1 MIELLFY
8 YDVEKKKMKFP
19 KTTYIKD
26 ALIQFLKE
34 THSKIDLSC
43 DKIIFI
49 YINIKINN
57 EKNLNKRFL
66 DLKLKNKIKVKVVD
80 FKDIYGNGGKLV
92 DYCDIDNEKEDLTS
106 NPQIGKNNGIAPG
119 INIFSNCNEKNCY
132 AFNKEIIIHVNKN
145 NFNYINEK
153 HNLKCP
159 KCNNNIIPV
168 CIGFNLCEYKV
179 YGKKEVNGSIEEFN
193 FKETVN
199 ELDKIDYYNLNENDT
214 QKERMIELNFEII
227 KFLNNN

>member
-8 YDVEKKKMKFP
+8 YDVEEKRMKFP
-19 KTTYIKD
+19 KTTSIRD

-34 THSKIDLSC
+34 THSKIELSI
-43 DKIIFI
+43 DGIIFKYLSI
-49 YINIKINN
+49 ILNN

-66 DLKLKNKIKVKVVD
+66 DLKLKNKIKVKVID
-80 FKDIYGNGGKLV
+80 FKDIYGNGGNIV
-92 DYCDIDNEKEDLTS
+92 NYSDIDNEKEDLTNS
-106 NPQIGKNNGIAPG
+106 PQLHRNNGIAPG

-153 HNLKCP
+153 QNLKCP

-168 CIGFNLCEYKV
+168 CIGFNQCEYKV
-179 YGKKEVNGSIEEFN
+179 YGKKEVNGRIEEFN
-193 FKETVN
+193 FKEIINGT
-199 ELDKIDYYNLNENDT
+199 DKIEYYNLIENDT
-214 QKERMIELNFEII
+214 ENIRIIELNFEII
-227 KFLNNN
+227 NILYNN